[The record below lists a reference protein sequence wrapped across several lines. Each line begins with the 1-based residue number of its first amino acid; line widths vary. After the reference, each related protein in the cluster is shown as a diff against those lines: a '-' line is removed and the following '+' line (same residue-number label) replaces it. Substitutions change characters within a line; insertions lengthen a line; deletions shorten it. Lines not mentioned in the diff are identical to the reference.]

1 MRGVAIYCNMTQA
14 RLLIDDRLELSP
26 RAFAEMVVWQ
36 LPGPMPGSNHPFK
49 YRLAFVVDG
58 ACVLRYDNEA
68 GKGDH
73 RHVKGRE
80 TPYRFVDIDEL
91 QADFWRDMDE
101 WSPPWTP

>member
-1 MRGVAIYCNMTQA
+1 MKQAEPIVDYRYLLSLRAYADVAIW
-14 RLLIDDRLELSP
+14 RLP
-26 RAFAEMVVWQ
+26 RI
-36 LPGPMPGSNHPFK
+36 MPGSSHCYK

-58 ACVLRYDNEA
+58 DCLLRYDNEA

-91 QADFWRDMDE
+91 QEDFWREIDE
-101 WSPPWTP
+101 WSPPWRP